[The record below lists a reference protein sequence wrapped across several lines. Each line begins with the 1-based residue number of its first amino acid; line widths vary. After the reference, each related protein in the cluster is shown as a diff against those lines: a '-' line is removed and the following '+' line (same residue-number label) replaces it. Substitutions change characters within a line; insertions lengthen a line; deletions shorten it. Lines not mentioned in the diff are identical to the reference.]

1 MVARIL
7 PEAALSDRCSI
18 LRRVEAETGSTGT
31 AYVRADHI
39 LPGYVASAVGYA
51 SDYRQPT
58 LHRGLPSAH
67 LTFIFSLADPV
78 VSGWTPEHA
87 RGHDPFRN
95 LVLLGGLHT
104 SPAYVVP
111 DERQRGIQMSVH
123 PLAARALF
131 GAPSRELATLVA
143 DGPEVLGADA
153 GRIRDRMLEATTWP
167 ARFGILQEYLRDRVD
182 GRSRR
187 QERVRPELLEAWRWL
202 AWHRGTGSI
211 DGLAAHVHLSPRQL
225 RTLFT
230 REVGLGPKQ
239 VSRLMRFS
247 SATSRIASTVAA
259 GTTPDL
265 AGIAALCGYFDHA
278 HLDRDFAQFA
288 GISPRGWVAEER
300 RNIQDGGHRN
310 GETLTHD

>member
-1 MVARIL
+1 
-7 PEAALSDRCSI
+7 LSDPCSI
-18 LRRVEAETGSTGT
+18 LTKVEAETGENGT
-31 AYVRADHI
+31 AFVRADGL

-51 SDYRQPT
+51 SDHRQPS

-67 LTFIFSLADPV
+67 LTFIFSLAAPV

-87 RGHDPFRN
+87 RGGDPFRN

-111 DERQRGIQMSVH
+111 DERQLGIQLSVH

-131 GAPSRELATLVA
+131 GAPSRELATVA
-143 DGPEVLGADA
+143 DGPEVLGPEAE
-153 GRIRDRMLEATTWP
+153 RIRTRMLEAATWP
-167 ARFGILQEYLRDRVD
+167 ARFRILQDYLRRQVD
-182 GRSRR
+182 ARPPRR
-187 QERVRPELLEAWRWL
+187 ERVRPELAEAWRWL
-202 AWHRGTGSI
+202 AWHRGTGSM
-211 DGLAAHVHLSPRQL
+211 DGLAGHVHLSSRQL

-247 SATSRIASTVAA
+247 SARAHIAYAVAA
-259 GTTPDL
+259 GRPPDL
-265 AGIAALCGYFDHA
+265 ADVAAQCGYFDHS
-278 HLDRDFAQFA
+278 HLDRDFARFA
-288 GISPRGWVAEER
+288 GTSPRGWIAEER

-310 GETLTHD
+310 GETLGHD

>member
-1 MVARIL
+1 M
-7 PEAALSDRCSI
+7 SDRCPI
-18 LRRVEAETGSTGT
+18 LRKVEAETEQTGV
-31 AYVRADHI
+31 AYVRADEI

-51 SDYRQPT
+51 SNYRQPT

-78 VSGWTPEHA
+78 VTGWTPEHA
-87 RGHDPFRN
+87 QGRDPFRN

-111 DERQRGIQMSVH
+111 DERQRGIQISVH
-123 PLAARALF
+123 PLAARAMF
-131 GAPSRELATLVA
+131 GGPSRELALLV
-143 DGPEVLGADA
+143 DGPDVLGADA
-153 GRIRDRMLEATTWP
+153 ERIRSRMLEATAWP
-167 ARFGILQEYLRDRVD
+167 DRFTILQDYLRHQVD
-182 GRSRR
+182 ARSRR
-187 QERVRPELLEAWRWL
+187 RERVRPELVEAWRWL
-202 AWHRGTGSI
+202 AWHRGAGSM

-265 AGIAALCGYFDHA
+265 AGIAAHCGYFDHA
-278 HLDRDFAQFA
+278 HLDRDFAEFA
-288 GISPRGWVAEER
+288 GISPRGWIAEER

-310 GETLTHD
+310 GQTLSHD

>member
-1 MVARIL
+1 MHGIL
-7 PEAALSDRCSI
+7 PEAVLSDRCSI
-18 LRRVEAETGSTGT
+18 LGRVEPETAATGT
-31 AYVRADHI
+31 AYVRADAI
-39 LPGYVASAVGYA
+39 LPGFVAAAVGYA
-51 SDYRQPT
+51 GGHATST

-87 RGHDPFRN
+87 TGSDPFRN

-111 DERQRGIQMSVH
+111 DERQRGIQISVH

-131 GAPSRELATLVA
+131 GAPSRELAPLVT
-143 DGPEVLGADA
+143 DGPEMLGADA
-153 GRIRDRMLEATTWP
+153 ERTRARMLEATTWS
-167 ARFGILQEYLRDRVD
+167 ARFTTLQDYLRRRVD
-182 GRSRR
+182 GRAERR
-187 QERVRPELLEAWRWL
+187 ERVRPELVEAWRWL
-202 AWHRGTGSI
+202 AWHRGAGSM

-247 SATSRIASTVAA
+247 AATSRIAHSVAA
-259 GTTPDL
+259 GRTPDL
-265 AGIAALCGYFDHA
+265 AGIAAQGGYFDHA
-278 HLDRDFAQFA
+278 HLDREFAQFA
-288 GISPRGWVAEER
+288 GISPRGWIAEER
-300 RNIQDGGHRN
+300 RNIQDGGHRH
-310 GETLTHD
+310 GET

>member
-1 MVARIL
+1 V
-7 PEAALSDRCSI
+7 ESDAGR
-18 LRRVEAETGSTGT
+18 TGT
-31 AYVRADHI
+31 AYVRADAI
-39 LPGYVASAVGYA
+39 LPGFVASAVGYA
-51 SDYRQPT
+51 GDYAQPT

-87 RGHDPFRN
+87 TGGDPFRN

-104 SPAYVVP
+104 RPAYVVP
-111 DERQRGIQMSVH
+111 DARQRGIQLAAH

-131 GAPSRELATLVA
+131 GAPSRELAALVA

-153 GRIRDRMLEATTWP
+153 ERTRARMLEATTWP
-167 ARFGILQEYLRDRVD
+167 ARFLLLQDYLRRRVD
-182 GRSRR
+182 ARPERR
-187 QERVRPELLEAWRWL
+187 ERVRPELVEAWRWL
-202 AWHRGTGSI
+202 AWHRGAGSM

-247 SATSRIASTVAA
+247 AATSRIAHQVAS
-259 GTTPDL
+259 GRTPDL
-265 AGIAALCGYFDHA
+265 AGIAASGGFFDHA

-288 GISPRGWVAEER
+288 GISPRGWIAEER
-300 RNIQDGGHRN
+300 RNIQDGGHCN
-310 GETLTHD
+310 GGP

>member
-1 MVARIL
+1 
-7 PEAALSDRCSI
+7 
-18 LRRVEAETGSTGT
+18 VEAEAGRTGAG
-31 AYVRADHI
+31 YVRADEI
-39 LPGYVASAVGYA
+39 LPGFVTSAVGYA
-51 SDYRQPT
+51 GGHAQPS
-58 LHRGLPSAH
+58 LHRGLPSAN

-78 VSGWTPEHA
+78 VTGWTPEHA
-87 RGHDPFRN
+87 RGSEPFRN

-111 DERQRGIQMSVH
+111 DERQRGIQISVH

-131 GAPSRELATLVA
+131 GAPSRELELLV

-153 GRIRDRMLEATTWP
+153 ERTRSRMLEAATWP
-167 ARFGILQEYLRDRVD
+167 ARFAILQDYLRRRVD
-182 GRSRR
+182 ARSQRR
-187 QERVRPELLEAWRWL
+187 ERVRPELAEAWRWL
-202 AWHRGTGSI
+202 AWHRGAGSM

-225 RTLFT
+225 RALFA

-247 SATSRIASTVAA
+247 STTSRIAHLVAA
-259 GTTPDL
+259 GRTPDL
-265 AGIAALCGYFDHA
+265 AGIAAQGGYFDHA

-288 GISPRGWVAEER
+288 GISPRGWIAEER

-310 GETLTHD
+310 GEL

>member
-1 MVARIL
+1 MAGIL

-18 LRRVEAETGSTGT
+18 LRKVGTEAGSAGE
-31 AYVRADHI
+31 AYVRADSI

-51 SDYRQPT
+51 SGYRQPT

-78 VSGWTPEHA
+78 VTGWTPEHA
-87 RGHDPFRN
+87 QGRDPSRN
-95 LVLLGGLHT
+95 LILLGGLHT

-111 DERQRGIQMSVH
+111 DERQRGIQISVH

-131 GAPSRELATLVA
+131 GAPSRELALLV
-143 DGPEVLGADA
+143 DGPEVLGAEA
-153 GRIRDRMLEATTWP
+153 ERIRNRMLEATTWP
-167 ARFGILQEYLRDRVD
+167 VRFAILQEYLRHRVD
-182 GRSRR
+182 ARSRR
-187 QERVRPELLEAWRWL
+187 RERVRPELVEAWRWL
-202 AWHRGTGSI
+202 AWHRGIGSM

-247 SATSRIASTVAA
+247 AATSRIAYTVAA
-259 GTTPDL
+259 DSTPDL
-265 AGIAALCGYFDHA
+265 AGIAAQCGYFDHA

>member
-1 MVARIL
+1 M
-7 PEAALSDRCSI
+7 
-18 LRRVEAETGSTGT
+18 EAETDQVRS
-31 AYVRADHI
+31 AYVRADGL
-39 LPGYVASAVGYA
+39 LPGYLASVVGYQ
-51 SDYRQPT
+51 SGSRQPS

-67 LTFIFSLADPV
+67 LTFIFSLAEPV

-87 RGHDPFRN
+87 QGGDPLRN

-104 SPAYVVP
+104 RPAYVVP
-111 DERQRGIQMSVH
+111 DEHQCGIQMAVH

-131 GAPSRELATLVA
+131 GASSRELAALVA
-143 DGPEVLGADA
+143 DGSEVLGADA
-153 GRIRDRMLEATTWP
+153 ERIRARMLEATAWP
-167 ARFGILQEYLRDRVD
+167 ARFAILQEYLRHRVD
-182 GRSRR
+182 ARSKRR
-187 QERVRPELLEAWRWL
+187 ERVRPELAEAWRWL
-202 AWHRGTGSI
+202 AWHRGTGSM

-247 SATSRIASTVAA
+247 SARSRIAYAVAA

-265 AGIAALCGYFDHA
+265 AGVAAQCGYFDHA

-288 GISPRGWVAEER
+288 GISPRGWIAEER